1 MVMEKMTKTT
11 TIEIRITK
19 EYWHMSKNDDQ
30 WLRRRIMTEVKIDA
44 ERLWDWLSMIEN
56 MPINL
61 GFDDGWNGYRCR
73 REGCPMRKRMFINMI
88 IVVLENDDLW
98 TREVCDE

>member
-1 MVMEKMTKTT
+1 MGDGKDDKDDNNRN
-11 TIEIRITK
+11 RITK

-30 WLRRRIMTEVKIDA
+30 WMRWRMMTEVKIDA

-61 GFDDGWNGYRCR
+61 RLDD
-73 REGCPMRKRMFINMI
+73 E
-88 IVVLENDDLW
+88 
-98 TREVCDE
+98 